1 MTAFSPVTL
10 TGDRVALR
18 FVREED
24 VAPTFAMLSNPEVT
38 RFWAE
43 PPMTARAQAAAAIAD
58 ARAGYASG
66 ESLELAVERRT
77 DGAFLGRC
85 TLFHLHEAS
94 RRAEIGY
101 VLDRP
106 HWGAGY
112 MHEALCL
119 LLDHAFGTMR
129 LHRVEADID
138 PRNAGSERTLT
149 RLGFQYEGR
158 LRERW
163 IVAGEISDTAMYGL
177 LDREWQAL
185 RGTT

>member
-1 MTAFSPVTL
+1 MAPFTPFTL
-10 TGDRVALR
+10 EGDRLVLR
-18 FVREED
+18 CVRESD
-24 VAPTFAMLSNPEVT
+24 AAGTFAMLANPEVT
-38 RFWAE
+38 RYWAE
-43 PPMTARAQAAAAIAD
+43 PPMTHLDQAHAAVARGLG
-58 ARAGYASG
+58 GYATG
-66 ESLELAVERRT
+66 DALELAIERRA
-77 DGAFLGRC
+77 DAALLGRC
-85 TLFHLHEAS
+85 TLFHFHEAS

-119 LLDHAFGTMR
+119 LIEHAFGTMG

-138 PRNAGSERTLT
+138 PRNGASERALA
-149 RLGFQYEGR
+149 RLGFVPEGL

-177 LDREWQAL
+177 LDREWRA
-185 RGTT
+185 RRMTP